1 MTTMTAGDAEMA
13 VHHASY
19 DLVVGEQRFIA
30 GVSFADGTILAF
42 GTVDLEF
49 LYLGTRS
56 APLDEPRP
64 GPAATAG
71 FLPIAGTEGETAGPE
86 GPDPRRVEP
95 ADALGVY
102 GAEGVRFDDA
112 GFWRVVLTAEV
123 EGETLT
129 AETAFGVNAEHQVP
143 AMGDRAPDV
152 AQPTAGTPGV
162 DPKSIDSRAR
172 DGEFPDPH
180 LHSTTVNDALAAG
193 RPVLVVVST
202 PVYCVSRFCGPI
214 TDAVADL
221 ADTYGDRAAFVHIEV
236 WQDFEAKAV
245 NPAARAWMA
254 KDPANQNLT
263 EPWVFLVG
271 ADGVIMHRWDNVA
284 TVAEMTA
291 ALEALPPGT

>member
-1 MTTMTAGDAEMA
+1 
-13 VHHASY
+13 
-19 DLVVGEQRFIA
+19 
-30 GVSFADGTILAF
+30 
-42 GTVDLEF
+42 
-49 LYLGTRS
+49 
-56 APLDEPRP
+56 
-64 GPAATAG
+64 
-71 FLPIAGTEGETAGPE
+71 
-86 GPDPRRVEP
+86 
-95 ADALGVY
+95 
-102 GAEGVRFDDA
+102 
-112 GFWRVVLTAEV
+112 
-123 EGETLT
+123 
-129 AETAFGVNAEHQVP
+129 
-143 AMGDRAPDV
+143 
-152 AQPTAGTPGV
+152 
-162 DPKSIDSRAR
+162 
-172 DGEFPDPH
+172 
-180 LHSTTVNDALAAG
+180 VNDALAAG